1 MTSFS
6 ADIGHRELTFSDRV
20 RGINWGLILL
30 LCIISGAGFAT
41 TFRRIVLPLI
51 APMLLSVFL
60 LMFVATL
67 RDISTVVL
75 LAGPGTRTMSLL
87 MFEFAN
93 SGKFESAA
101 VVGILIA
108 LMSLLIIAIAF
119 RFNDRAGAR
128 S

>member
-1 MTSFS
+1 
-6 ADIGHRELTFSDRV
+6 
-20 RGINWGLILL
+20 
-30 LCIISGAGFAT
+30 
-41 TFRRIVLPLI
+41 
-51 APMLLSVFL
+51 MLLSVFL